1 VSSDEE
7 KREPDYRFTLANE
20 RTFLAWLRTAL
31 ALLAAAVVLDQFGPP
46 TEVPVVRTALAMG
59 LVALGALAAVGG
71 LLRWRAVDAA
81 MRLGAPLPRIRT
93 PWLLA
98 IGLSVAGVVV
108 AALIVLDAS
117 ARR

>member
-1 VSSDEE
+1 MTIDEHTH
-7 KREPDYRFTLANE
+7 EPDYRFTLANE

-31 ALLAAAVVLDQFGPP
+31 ALLAAAVVLDQFGPT
-46 TEVPVVRTALAMG
+46 TEVPAVRTGLAIG

-71 LLRWRAVDAA
+71 LLRWRVVDDA
-81 MRLGAPLPRIRT
+81 MRRGDPLPRVRT

-98 IGLSVAGVVV
+98 VGLFVAGVVV
-108 AALIVLDAS
+108 AVLILLGAV